1 MFKVYN
7 GETTKEELEL
17 RKVCTNKFEEYL
29 TKDEKVVVLDADLMG
44 SLGSG
49 NLVEKYK
56 GRVINVG
63 IMEAQEISC
72 AAGLSR
78 VGLKPFVHTF
88 TAFASRRC
96 LDQIFI
102 SSLYQNNP
110 ITVIASDAGIQAVH
124 NGGTHMSFEDMG
136 LIRGLANSVVIEPT
150 DSNVLKSV
158 LDEVYSK
165 QDKFYW
171 IRLTRKNVFK
181 IYEEGSKFEI
191 GKANVL
197 QLGSDVCIIAIGMMV
212 HEARIAAKKL
222 EEEGI
227 SVTVI
232 DMFTLKPI
240 DREAIVKHS
249 KGKKLVVTAEN
260 HSITNGL
267 GSAVAEVLSE
277 ECLTKLVRVG
287 VKERFGQVGTLEFLM
302 NEYELTAEH
311 IYKAALE
318 LLKD

>member
-49 NLVEKYK
+49 SLVEKYK

-136 LIRGLANSVVIEPT
+136 LIRGLVNSVVIEPT

-212 HEARIAAKKL
+212 HEARMAAKKL

-240 DREAIVKHS
+240 DREAIIEHS

-267 GSAVAEVLSE
+267 GSAVAEVLAE
-277 ECLTKLVRVG
+277 ECQTKLVRVG
-287 VKERFGQVGTLEFLM
+287 VKERFGQVGTLEFLQE
-302 NEYELTAEH
+302 EYGLRAED
-311 IYKAALE
+311 IYQAVKNNI
-318 LLKD
+318 

>member
-49 NLVEKYK
+49 SLVEKYK

-136 LIRGLANSVVIEPT
+136 LIRGLVNSVVIEPT

-249 KGKKLVVTAEN
+249 KGKKLVVSAEN

-267 GSAVAEVLSE
+267 GSAVAEVLAE
-277 ECLTKLVRVG
+277 ECQTKLVRVG
-287 VKERFGQVGTLEFLM
+287 VKERFGQVGTLEFLQE
-302 NEYELTAEH
+302 EYGLRAED
-311 IYKAALE
+311 IYQAVKNNI
-318 LLKD
+318 

>member
-1 MFKVYN
+1 M
-7 GETTKEELEL
+7 
-17 RKVCTNKFEEYL
+17 CTNKFEEYL

-49 NLVEKYK
+49 SLVEKYK

-197 QLGSDVCIIAIGMMV
+197 QLGSDICIIAIGMMV
-212 HEARIAAKKL
+212 HEARMAAKKL

-240 DREAIVKHS
+240 DREAIIKHS

-267 GSAVAEVLSE
+267 GSAVAEVLAE
-277 ECLTKLVRVG
+277 ECQTKLVRVG
-287 VKERFGQVGTLEFLM
+287 VKERFGQVGTLEFLQE
-302 NEYELTAEH
+302 EYGLRAED
-311 IYKAALE
+311 IYQAVKNNI
-318 LLKD
+318 

>member
-49 NLVEKYK
+49 SLVEKYK

-197 QLGSDVCIIAIGMMV
+197 QVGSDVCIIAIGMMV
-212 HEARIAAKKL
+212 HEARLAAKKL

-240 DREAIVKHS
+240 DRDAIVKHS

-277 ECLTKLVRVG
+277 ECPTKLVRVG
-287 VKERFGQVGTLEFLM
+287 VKERFGQVGTLEFLQE
-302 NEYELTAEH
+302 EYGLRAKD
-311 IYKAALE
+311 IYQAVKNNI
-318 LLKD
+318 

>member
-49 NLVEKYK
+49 SLVEKYK

-197 QLGSDVCIIAIGMMV
+197 QVGSDVCIIAIGMMV

-222 EEEGI
+222 EKEGI

-267 GSAVAEVLSE
+267 GSAVAEVLAE
-277 ECLTKLVRVG
+277 ECQTKLVRVG
-287 VKERFGQVGTLEFLM
+287 VKERFGQVGTLEFLQE
-302 NEYELTAEH
+302 EYGLRAED
-311 IYKAALE
+311 IYQAVKNNI
-318 LLKD
+318 

>member
-49 NLVEKYK
+49 SLVEKYK

-197 QLGSDVCIIAIGMMV
+197 QLGSDICIIAIGMMV
-212 HEARIAAKKL
+212 HEARMAAKKL

-240 DREAIVKHS
+240 DREAIIKHS

-260 HSITNGL
+260 HSITNCL
-267 GSAVAEVLSE
+267 GSAVAEVLAE
-277 ECLTKLVRVG
+277 ECQTKLVRVG
-287 VKERFGQVGTLEFLM
+287 VKERFGQVGTLEFLQE
-302 NEYELTAEH
+302 EYGLRAED
-311 IYKAALE
+311 IYQAVKNNI
-318 LLKD
+318 

>member
-49 NLVEKYK
+49 SLVEKYK

-102 SSLYQNNP
+102 SSIYQNNP

-136 LIRGLANSVVIEPT
+136 LIRGLAHSVVIEPT

-181 IYEEGSKFEI
+181 IYEEGSKFAI

-197 QLGSDVCIIAIGMMV
+197 QVGSDVCIIAIGMMV
-212 HEARIAAKKL
+212 HEARLAAKKL

-240 DREAIVKHS
+240 DRDSIVKHS

-277 ECLTKLVRVG
+277 ECPTKLVRVG
-287 VKERFGQVGTLEFLM
+287 VKERFGQVGTLEFLQE
-302 NEYELTAEH
+302 EYGLRAED
-311 IYKAALE
+311 IYQAVKNNI
-318 LLKD
+318 

>member
-49 NLVEKYK
+49 SLVEKYK

-78 VGLKPFVHTF
+78 VGLKPFLHTF

-212 HEARIAAKKL
+212 HEARMAAKKL

-240 DREAIVKHS
+240 DREAIIEHS

-267 GSAVAEVLSE
+267 GSAVAEVLAE
-277 ECLTKLVRVG
+277 ECQTKLVRVG
-287 VKERFGQVGTLEFLM
+287 VKERFGQVGTLEFLQE
-302 NEYELTAEH
+302 EYGLRAED
-311 IYKAALE
+311 IYQAVKNNI
-318 LLKD
+318 

>member
-7 GETTKEELEL
+7 GEATKEELEL

-150 DSNVLKSV
+150 DSNVLKSI

-212 HEARIAAKKL
+212 HEARMAAKKL

-267 GSAVAEVLSE
+267 GSAVAEVLAE

-287 VKERFGQVGTLEFLM
+287 VKERFGQVGTLEFLQE
-302 NEYELTAEH
+302 EYGLRAED
-311 IYKAALE
+311 IYQAVKNNI
-318 LLKD
+318 

>member
-49 NLVEKYK
+49 SLVEKYK

-249 KGKKLVVTAEN
+249 KGKKLVVSAEN

-287 VKERFGQVGTLEFLM
+287 VKERFGQVGTLEFLQE
-302 NEYELTAEH
+302 EYGLRAED
-311 IYKAALE
+311 IYQAVKNNI
-318 LLKD
+318 

>member
-29 TKDEKVVVLDADLMG
+29 TIDEKVVVLDADLMG

-49 NLVEKYK
+49 SLVVNYK

-150 DSNVLKSV
+150 DSNVLKSF

-165 QDKFYW
+165 QDKIYW
-171 IRLTRKNVFK
+171 IRLTRKKVFK
-181 IYEEGSKFEI
+181 IY
-191 GKANVL
+191 
-197 QLGSDVCIIAIGMMV
+197 
-212 HEARIAAKKL
+212 
-222 EEEGI
+222 
-227 SVTVI
+227 
-232 DMFTLKPI
+232 
-240 DREAIVKHS
+240 
-249 KGKKLVVTAEN
+249 
-260 HSITNGL
+260 
-267 GSAVAEVLSE
+267 
-277 ECLTKLVRVG
+277 
-287 VKERFGQVGTLEFLM
+287 
-302 NEYELTAEH
+302 
-311 IYKAALE
+311 
-318 LLKD
+318 

>member
-49 NLVEKYK
+49 SLVEKYK

-165 QDKFYW
+165 QDIFYW

-197 QLGSDVCIIAIGMMV
+197 QLGSDICIIAIGMMV
-212 HEARIAAKKL
+212 HEARMAAKKL

-240 DREAIVKHS
+240 DREAIIKHS

-267 GSAVAEVLSE
+267 GSAVAEVLAE
-277 ECLTKLVRVG
+277 ECQTKLVRVG
-287 VKERFGQVGTLEFLM
+287 VKERFGQVGTLEFLQE
-302 NEYELTAEH
+302 EYGLRAED
-311 IYKAALE
+311 IYQAVKNNI
-318 LLKD
+318 

>member
-49 NLVEKYK
+49 SLVEKYK

-212 HEARIAAKKL
+212 HEARMAAKKL

-240 DREAIVKHS
+240 DREAIIEHS

-267 GSAVAEVLSE
+267 GSAVAEVLAE
-277 ECLTKLVRVG
+277 EWQTKLVRVG
-287 VKERFGQVGTLEFLM
+287 VKERFGQVGTLEFLQE
-302 NEYELTAEH
+302 EYGLRAED
-311 IYKAALE
+311 IYQAVRNNI
-318 LLKD
+318 

>member
-7 GETTKEELEL
+7 GETTKEELEF

-29 TKDEKVVVLDADLMG
+29 TKDEIVVVLDADLMG

-49 NLVEKYK
+49 SLVEKYK

-197 QLGSDVCIIAIGMMV
+197 QLGSDICIIAIGMMV
-212 HEARIAAKKL
+212 HEARMAAKKL

-240 DREAIVKHS
+240 DREAIIKHS

-267 GSAVAEVLSE
+267 GSAVAEVLAE
-277 ECLTKLVRVG
+277 ECQTKLVRVG
-287 VKERFGQVGTLEFLM
+287 VKERFGQVGTLEFLQE
-302 NEYELTAEH
+302 EYGLRAED
-311 IYKAALE
+311 IYQAVKNNI
-318 LLKD
+318 

>member
-136 LIRGLANSVVIEPT
+136 LIRGLANSVVIEPA

-222 EEEGI
+222 EKEGI

-240 DREAIVKHS
+240 DREAIIKHS
-249 KGKKLVVTAEN
+249 KGKKLVVSAEN

-267 GSAVAEVLSE
+267 GSAVAEVLAE

-287 VKERFGQVGTLEFLM
+287 VKERFGQVGTLEFLQE
-302 NEYELTAEH
+302 EYGLRAED
-311 IYKAALE
+311 IYQAVKNNI
-318 LLKD
+318 

>member
-49 NLVEKYK
+49 SLVEKYK

-110 ITVIASDAGIQAVH
+110 ITVIASDAGIQSVH

-212 HEARIAAKKL
+212 HEARMAAKKL

-240 DREAIVKHS
+240 DRDAIVKHS

-267 GSAVAEVLSE
+267 GSAVAEVLAE
-277 ECLTKLVRVG
+277 ECQTKLVRVG
-287 VKERFGQVGTLEFLM
+287 VKERFGQVGTLEFLQE
-302 NEYELTAEH
+302 EYGLRAED
-311 IYKAALE
+311 IYQAVKNNI
-318 LLKD
+318 

>member
-49 NLVEKYK
+49 SLVEKYK

-171 IRLTRKNVFK
+171 IRLIRKNVFK

-212 HEARIAAKKL
+212 HEARMAAKKL

-240 DREAIVKHS
+240 DREAIIEHS

-267 GSAVAEVLSE
+267 GSAVAEVLAE
-277 ECLTKLVRVG
+277 ECQTKLVRVG
-287 VKERFGQVGTLEFLM
+287 VKERFGQVGTLEFLQE
-302 NEYELTAEH
+302 EYGLRAED
-311 IYKAALE
+311 IYQAVKNNI
-318 LLKD
+318 

>member
-49 NLVEKYK
+49 SLVEKYK

-136 LIRGLANSVVIEPT
+136 LIRGLVNSVVIEPT

-197 QLGSDVCIIAIGMMV
+197 QLGSDACIIAIGMMV

-227 SVTVI
+227 TVTVI

-287 VKERFGQVGTLEFLM
+287 VKERFGQVGTLEFLQE
-302 NEYELTAEH
+302 EYGLRAED
-311 IYKAALE
+311 IYQAVKNNI
-318 LLKD
+318 

>member
-49 NLVEKYK
+49 SLVEKYK

-136 LIRGLANSVVIEPT
+136 LIRGIVNSVVIEPT

-197 QLGSDVCIIAIGMMV
+197 QVGSDVCIIAIGMMV
-212 HEARIAAKKL
+212 HEARLAAKKL

-240 DREAIVKHS
+240 DREAIIEHS

-267 GSAVAEVLSE
+267 GSAVAEVLAE
-277 ECLTKLVRVG
+277 ECQTKLVRVG
-287 VKERFGQVGTLEFLM
+287 VKERFGQVGTLEFLQE
-302 NEYELTAEH
+302 EYGLRAED
-311 IYKAALE
+311 IYQAVKNNI
-318 LLKD
+318 

>member
-49 NLVEKYK
+49 SLVEKYK

-222 EEEGI
+222 EKEGI

-240 DREAIVKHS
+240 DREAVVKHS
-249 KGKKLVVTAEN
+249 KGKKLVVSAEN

-287 VKERFGQVGTLEFLM
+287 VKERFGQVGALEFLQE
-302 NEYELTAEH
+302 EYGLRAED
-311 IYKAALE
+311 IYQAVKNNI
-318 LLKD
+318 

>member
-7 GETTKEELEL
+7 GGTTKEELEL

-49 NLVEKYK
+49 SLVEKYK

-171 IRLTRKNVFK
+171 IRLIRKNVFK

-212 HEARIAAKKL
+212 HEARMAAKKL

-240 DREAIVKHS
+240 DREAIIEHS

-267 GSAVAEVLSE
+267 GSAVAEVLAE
-277 ECLTKLVRVG
+277 ECQTKLVRVG
-287 VKERFGQVGTLEFLM
+287 VKERFGQVGTLEFLQE
-302 NEYELTAEH
+302 EYGLRAED
-311 IYKAALE
+311 IYQAVKNNI
-318 LLKD
+318 

>member
-49 NLVEKYK
+49 SLVEKYK

-197 QLGSDVCIIAIGMMV
+197 QLGSDICIIAIGMMV
-212 HEARIAAKKL
+212 HEARMAAKKL

-240 DREAIVKHS
+240 DREVIIEHS

-267 GSAVAEVLSE
+267 GSAVAEVLAE
-277 ECLTKLVRVG
+277 ECQTKLVRVG
-287 VKERFGQVGTLEFLM
+287 VKERFGQVGTLEFLQE
-302 NEYELTAEH
+302 EYGLRAED
-311 IYKAALE
+311 IYQAVKNNI
-318 LLKD
+318 

>member
-49 NLVEKYK
+49 SLVEKYK

-165 QDKFYW
+165 QYKFYW

-212 HEARIAAKKL
+212 HEARMAAKKL

-240 DREAIVKHS
+240 DREAIIKHS

-267 GSAVAEVLSE
+267 GSAVAEVLAE
-277 ECLTKLVRVG
+277 ECQTKLVRVG
-287 VKERFGQVGTLEFLM
+287 VKERFGQVGTLEFLQE
-302 NEYELTAEH
+302 EYGLRAED
-311 IYKAALE
+311 IYQAVKNNI
-318 LLKD
+318 

>member
-49 NLVEKYK
+49 SLVEKYK

-197 QLGSDVCIIAIGMMV
+197 QLGSDICIIAIGMMV
-212 HEARIAAKKL
+212 HEARMAAKKL

-240 DREAIVKHS
+240 DREAIIEHS

-267 GSAVAEVLSE
+267 GSAVAEVLAE
-277 ECLTKLVRVG
+277 ECQTKLVRVG
-287 VKERFGQVGTLEFLM
+287 VKERFGQVGTLEFLQE
-302 NEYELTAEH
+302 EYGLRAED
-311 IYKAALE
+311 IYQAIKNNI
-318 LLKD
+318 

>member
-49 NLVEKYK
+49 SLVEKYK

-181 IYEEGSKFEI
+181 IYEEDSKFEI

-212 HEARIAAKKL
+212 HEARMAAKKL

-240 DREAIVKHS
+240 DREAIIEHS

-267 GSAVAEVLSE
+267 GSAVAEVLAE
-277 ECLTKLVRVG
+277 ECQTKLVRVG
-287 VKERFGQVGTLEFLM
+287 VKERFGQVGTLEFLQE
-302 NEYELTAEH
+302 EYGLRAED
-311 IYKAALE
+311 IYQAVKNNI
-318 LLKD
+318 

>member
-249 KGKKLVVTAEN
+249 KGKKLVVSAEN

-267 GSAVAEVLSE
+267 GSAVAEVLAE

-287 VKERFGQVGTLEFLM
+287 VKERFGQVGTLEFLQE
-302 NEYELTAEH
+302 EYGLRAED
-311 IYKAALE
+311 IYQAVKNNI
-318 LLKD
+318 

>member
-136 LIRGLANSVVIEPT
+136 LIRGLAHSVVIEPT

-191 GKANVL
+191 GKAHVL
-197 QLGSDVCIIAIGMMV
+197 QVGSDVCIIAIGMMV
-212 HEARIAAKKL
+212 HEARLAAKKL
-222 EEEGI
+222 EQEGI

-287 VKERFGQVGTLEFLM
+287 VKERFGQVGTLEFLQE
-302 NEYELTAEH
+302 EYGLRAED
-311 IYKAALE
+311 IYQAVKNNI
-318 LLKD
+318 

>member
-49 NLVEKYK
+49 SLVEKYK

-181 IYEEGSKFEI
+181 IYEEDSKFEI

-197 QLGSDVCIIAIGMMV
+197 QLGSDICIIAIGMMV
-212 HEARIAAKKL
+212 HEARMAAKKL

-240 DREAIVKHS
+240 DRESIIEHS

-267 GSAVAEVLSE
+267 GSAVAEVLAE
-277 ECLTKLVRVG
+277 ECQTKLVRVG
-287 VKERFGQVGTLEFLM
+287 VKERFGQVGTLEFLQE
-302 NEYELTAEH
+302 EYGLRAED
-311 IYKAALE
+311 IYQAVKNNI
-318 LLKD
+318 

>member
-29 TKDEKVVVLDADLMG
+29 IKDEKVVVLDADLMG

-197 QLGSDVCIIAIGMMV
+197 QVGSDVCIIAIGMMV
-212 HEARIAAKKL
+212 HEARMAAKKL

-240 DREAIVKHS
+240 DRESIVKHS

-267 GSAVAEVLSE
+267 GSAVAEVLAE

-287 VKERFGQVGTLEFLM
+287 VKERFGQVGTLEFLQE
-302 NEYELTAEH
+302 EYGLRAED
-311 IYKAALE
+311 IYQAVKNNI
-318 LLKD
+318 

>member
-49 NLVEKYK
+49 SLVEKYK

-102 SSLYQNNP
+102 SSIYQNNP

-136 LIRGLANSVVIEPT
+136 LIRGLAHSVVIEPT

-197 QLGSDVCIIAIGMMV
+197 QVGSDVCIIAIGMMV
-212 HEARIAAKKL
+212 HEARLAAKKL

-240 DREAIVKHS
+240 DRDSIVKHS

-277 ECLTKLVRVG
+277 ECPTKLVRVG
-287 VKERFGQVGTLEFLM
+287 VKERFGQVGTLEFLQK
-302 NEYELTAEH
+302 EYGLRAEEY
-311 IYKAALE
+311 IVNI
-318 LLKD
+318 

>member
-49 NLVEKYK
+49 SLVEKYK

-222 EEEGI
+222 GEEGI

-249 KGKKLVVTAEN
+249 KGKKLIVTAEN

-267 GSAVAEVLSE
+267 GSAVAEVLAE
-277 ECLTKLVRVG
+277 ECLIKLVRVG
-287 VKERFGQVGTLEFLM
+287 VKERFGQVGTLEFLQE
-302 NEYELTAEH
+302 EYGLRAED
-311 IYKAALE
+311 IYQAVKNNI
-318 LLKD
+318 

>member
-49 NLVEKYK
+49 SLVEKYK

-212 HEARIAAKKL
+212 HEARMAAKKL

-240 DREAIVKHS
+240 DREAIIKHS

-260 HSITNGL
+260 HSIINGL
-267 GSAVAEVLSE
+267 GSAVAEVLAE
-277 ECLTKLVRVG
+277 ECQTKLVRVG
-287 VKERFGQVGTLEFLM
+287 VKERFGQVGTLEFLQE
-302 NEYELTAEH
+302 EYGLRAED
-311 IYKAALE
+311 IYQAVKNNI
-318 LLKD
+318 

>member
-136 LIRGLANSVVIEPT
+136 LIRGLVNSVVIEPT

-249 KGKKLVVTAEN
+249 KGKKLVVSAEN

-277 ECLTKLVRVG
+277 ECQTKLVRVG
-287 VKERFGQVGTLEFLM
+287 VKERFGQVGTLEFLQE
-302 NEYELTAEH
+302 EYGLRAED
-311 IYKAALE
+311 IYQAVKNNI
-318 LLKD
+318 

>member
-49 NLVEKYK
+49 SLVEKYK

-212 HEARIAAKKL
+212 HEARMAAKKL

-240 DREAIVKHS
+240 DREAIIKHS

-267 GSAVAEVLSE
+267 GSAVAEVLAE
-277 ECLTKLVRVG
+277 ECQTKLVRVG
-287 VKERFGQVGTLEFLM
+287 VKERFGQVGTLEFLQE
-302 NEYELTAEH
+302 EYGLRAED
-311 IYKAALE
+311 IK
-318 LLKD
+318 